1 MLKNMQEVLEYGFEV
16 LNKVYFNGELPPSV
30 ISIMSSPRTNGHF
43 TTGRVWR
50 AEMNLMHEINISAEH
65 LDRPIENIMATLQ
78 HEMVHY
84 YCELNQ
90 ISETSQYGRYHNKK
104 FKSEAEAR
112 GLIITR
118 ADGIGWS
125 VTQPSKGFVEVL
137 KEHNIEKP
145 VDINRDGLILDILGK
160 LGKGGTDGVD
170 GNGVAVTPTIKPK
183 YPKQSTRKYICPCC
197 GNSFRATKTINV
209 LCMDC
214 NEQYIVEEKG
224 K

>member
-16 LNKVYFNGELPPSV
+16 LNKVYFNGELPPIV

-78 HEMVHY
+78 HECIHY
-84 YCELNQ
+84 YCQTVLNVAD
-90 ISETSQYGRYHNKK
+90 TSQFGRYHNKK
-104 FKSEAEAR
+104 FKTEAEAR

-125 VTQPSKGFVEVL
+125 VTSPSEGFIKVL

-145 VDINRDGLILDILGK
+145 LDINRDGLFLDLLGK

-170 GNGVAVTPTIKPK
+170 RNGNTLITKVKPK

-214 NEQYIVEEKG
+214 DEQYIVEEK
-224 K
+224 

>member
-16 LNKVYFNGELPPSV
+16 LNRVYFDSALPPIV

-50 AEMNLMHEINISAEH
+50 AEENLMHEINISAEH

-84 YCELNQ
+84 YCEIND
-90 ISETSQYGRYHNKK
+90 IADTSQYGRYHNQK

-125 VTQPSKGFVEVL
+125 VTQPSEGFVEVL
-137 KEHNIEKP
+137 KEHGIEKP
-145 VDINRDGLILDILGK
+145 LDINRDGLILDIIGK
-160 LGKGGTDGVD
+160 LGKSGTDGVS
-170 GNGVAVTPTIKPK
+170 GNGDIGVSVIKPK
-183 YPKQSTRKYICPCC
+183 YPKQSTRQYIGPCC
-197 GNSFRATKTINV
+197 GKSFRATKTINV

-214 NEQYIVEEKG
+214 NEQYIVEEK
-224 K
+224 

>member
-1 MLKNMQEVLEYGFEV
+1 MLKNMQETLEYGFEV
-16 LNKVYFNGELPPSV
+16 LNKVYFNGELPPIV

-84 YCELNQ
+84 YCEINE
-90 ISETSQYGRYHNKK
+90 INDTCQYGRYHNGN
-104 FKSEAEAR
+104 FKREAEAR

-118 ADGIGWS
+118 ANGIGWS
-125 VTQPSKGFVEVL
+125 ITQPSENFIKVL

-145 VDINRDGLILDILGK
+145 LDINRDGLIIDLLTKIRI
-160 LGKGGTDGVD
+160 GGMDGIA
-170 GNGVAVTPTIKPK
+170 GNGNTLPIPIQPKKPR
-183 YPKQSTRKYICPCC
+183 QSTRKYICPFC
-197 GNSFRATKTINV
+197 GNSFRATKSINV

-214 NEQYIVEEKG
+214 NEQYVVEEKG

>member
-1 MLKNMQEVLEYGFEV
+1 MLKNMQEVLEYGFDV
-16 LNKVYFNGELPPSV
+16 LNKVYFNGELPPIV

-43 TTGRVWR
+43 TCGRVWR
-50 AEMNLMHEINISAEH
+50 AEETLMHEINISAEH

-84 YCELNQ
+84 YCEIND
-90 ISETSQYGRYHNKK
+90 IADTSQYGRYHNKK

-125 VTQPSKGFVEVL
+125 VTQPSEGFVEVL
-137 KEHNIEKP
+137 KEHGIEKP
-145 VDINRDGLILDILGK
+145 LDINRDGLFLDIIGK
-160 LGKGGTDGVD
+160 LEKIGTDGVD
-170 GNGVAVTPTIKPK
+170 GIGVTGTPAIKPK
-183 YPKQSTRKYICPCC
+183 YPKQSTRKYVCPCC

-214 NEQYIVEEKG
+214 DEQYIVEEK
-224 K
+224 

>member
-1 MLKNMQEVLEYGFEV
+1 MLKNMQEVLEYGFDV
-16 LNKVYFNGELPPSV
+16 LNKVYFNGELPPIV

-43 TTGRVWR
+43 TCGRVWR
-50 AEMNLMHEINISAEH
+50 AEETLMHEINISAEH

-84 YCELNQ
+84 YCEIND
-90 ISETSQYGRYHNKK
+90 IADTSQFGRYHNKK

-112 GLIITR
+112 GLIISR

-125 VTQPSKGFVEVL
+125 LTQPSENFIKVL

-145 VDINRDGLILDILGK
+145 LDINRDGLIIDLLTKIGT
-160 LGKGGTDGVD
+160 GGTDGTD
-170 GNGVAVTPTIKPK
+170 GNGDTGVPVIKPK
-183 YPKQSTRKYICPCC
+183 YPKQSTRKYVCPCC
-197 GNSFRATKTINV
+197 GNSFRATKEINV
-209 LCMDC
+209 KCMDC
-214 NEQYIVEEKG
+214 DEQFIVEK

>member
-16 LNKVYFNGELPPSV
+16 LNKVYFNNELPPIV

-43 TTGRVWR
+43 TCGRVWR
-50 AEMNLMHEINISAEH
+50 AEETLMHEINISAEH

-84 YCELNQ
+84 YCQTVLNVAD
-90 ISETSQYGRYHNKK
+90 TSQFGRYHNKK
-104 FKSEAEAR
+104 FKTEAEAR

-145 VDINRDGLILDILGK
+145 LDINRDGLILDILGK

-170 GNGVAVTPTIKPK
+170 GTGVAGVPVIKPK

-214 NEQYIVEEKG
+214 NEQYIVEEK
-224 K
+224 